1 MNFSKHRVLGRFGFL
16 KNPLSIALLLFSA
29 TIGKGTKVY
38 VPHWYQSLGM
48 EQRVDQLE
56 NNVTS
61 LLSNQQQLLE
71 RVTEIFNKLEAM
83 NTHREEGESSHSVR
97 GFHHKG
103 GNHVLQNSRRN

>member
-1 MNFSKHRVLGRFGFL
+1 MGGLGSSKT
-16 KNPLSIALLLFSA
+16 PLSTALLLFSA
-29 TIGKGTKVY
+29 TIGKGTEAY
-38 VPHWYQSLGM
+38 VPRWYQSLGM

-71 RVTEIFNKLEAM
+71 RVTKIFNKLEAM
-83 NTHREEGESSHSVR
+83 NTHREEGESSHGAR

-103 GNHVLQNSRRN
+103 GNHGSQNNGSNQSYALA